1 MSHEP
6 RRNDRPDFNE
16 IFKHELG
23 PCKAPT
29 RKPKDELPE
38 HLRPG
43 SPARWDDNAKYYAD
57 HWRLELIKELEG
69 GTKTQPK
76 DLADACEEYARLCFL
91 YGNPGEVVALAKMA
105 LRQLGHQPEERRRE
119 GLKFVQQTYLRVSQL
134 AIGCRFFAEAS
145 SFIRYAIELGELLD
159 RTPLYKLHNTPP
171 IRPLPWQAWYLD
183 LADSELQAGRVDAA
197 LQALDDGVARCDA
210 SSLYSLRI
218 KLDFE
223 AVQIAFHHGK
233 RPDALKRCLRII
245 DHYDPKS
252 PNQLP
257 LILKAK
263 GLYEEFCVEG

>member
-43 SPARWDDNAKYYAD
+43 SPARWDDHAKYYAA
-57 HWRLELIKELEG
+57 HWRRELLKELEG

-119 GLKFVQQTYLRVSQL
+119 GLKLVQQTYLRVSQL

-159 RTPLYKLHNTPP
+159 RTPLYQLHNTPP

-218 KLDFE
+218 QLDFE

-233 RPDALKRCLRII
+233 RPEALKRCLYII

>member
-43 SPARWDDNAKYYAD
+43 SPARWDDHAKYYAA
-57 HWRLELIKELEG
+57 HWRRELLKELEG

-119 GLKFVQQTYLRVSQL
+119 GLKLVQQTYLRVSQL

-218 KLDFE
+218 KLEIE

-245 DHYDPKS
+245 EDYDPRS

>member
-29 RKPKDELPE
+29 RKPKDTTPE

-43 SPARWDDNAKYYAD
+43 NPAKWDDHAKYYAD
-57 HWRLELIKELEG
+57 HWRNELLRELEA
-69 GTKTQPK
+69 GTKTTPK

-91 YGNPGEVVALAKMA
+91 YGNPGEVIALAKMA

-119 GLKFVQQTYLRVSQL
+119 GIKLVQQTYLRVSQL

-145 SFIRYAIELGELLD
+145 SFIRYAIELGELLE
-159 RTPLYKLHNTPP
+159 RSTSRPRHPQPY
-171 IRPLPWQAWYLD
+171 RPLPWQAWYLD
-183 LADSELQAGRVDAA
+183 LADSELQAGRVDDA
-197 LQALDDGVARCDA
+197 LQALDSGVVRCETSD
-210 SSLYSLRI
+210 LYGLRI
-218 KLDFE
+218 RLEIE

-245 DHYDPKS
+245 EDYDPRS

>member
-43 SPARWDDNAKYYAD
+43 SPARWDDHAKYYAA
-57 HWRLELIKELEG
+57 HWRRELLKELEG

-119 GLKFVQQTYLRVSQL
+119 GLKLVQQTYLRVSQL

-218 KLDFE
+218 QLDFE

-233 RPDALKRCLRII
+233 RSDALKRCLRII
-245 DHYDPKS
+245 EDYDPRS

-263 GLYEEFCVEG
+263 GLYEEFCVGG

>member
-16 IFKHELG
+16 IFRHELG

-29 RKPKDELPE
+29 RKPKDEFPE

-43 SPARWDDNAKYYAD
+43 NPARWDDTAKYYAA
-57 HWRLELIKELEG
+57 HWRQELIKELEA
-69 GTKTQPK
+69 GTKTPPK
-76 DLADACEEYARLCFL
+76 ELADACEEYARLCFV
-91 YGNPGEVVALAKMA
+91 YGNAGEVVALAKMA
-105 LRQLGHQPEERRRE
+105 LRLLGHQPEERRRE
-119 GLKFVQQTYLRVSQL
+119 GLKYVQQTYLRVSQL
-134 AIGCRFFAEAS
+134 AIRCGFTTEAS
-145 SFIRYAIELGELLD
+145 SFIRYAVELGELID
-159 RTPLYKLHNTPP
+159 RTPRYQLHNTPP

-183 LADSELQAGRVDAA
+183 LAESELKAGRVDAA

-233 RPDALKRCLRII
+233 RPEALKRCRYII

-263 GLYEEFCVEG
+263 GLYEEFSVEG

>member
-43 SPARWDDNAKYYAD
+43 SPARWDDHAKYYAA
-57 HWRLELIKELEG
+57 HWRRELLKELEG

-119 GLKFVQQTYLRVSQL
+119 GLKLVQQTYLRVSQL

-218 KLDFE
+218 QLEIE

-245 DHYDPKS
+245 EDYDPRS

>member
-16 IFKHELG
+16 VFKHELG

-29 RKPKDELPE
+29 RKPKATIPE

-43 SPARWDDNAKYYAD
+43 NPARWDDTAKYYAD
-57 HWRLELIKELEG
+57 HWRRELLKELEG
-69 GTKTQPK
+69 GTKTPPK
-76 DLADACEEYARLCFL
+76 DLADACEEYAQLCFL
-91 YGNPGEVVALAKMA
+91 YGNSGEVIALAKMA
-105 LRQLGHQPEERRRE
+105 LRQLGHQPEERKRE
-119 GLKFVQQTYLRVSQL
+119 GLRLIDKTYLRVIRL

-159 RTPLYKLHNTPP
+159 RSTSRHPAAQSY
-171 IRPLPWQAWYLD
+171 RPLPWQAWYLD
-183 LADSELQAGRVDAA
+183 LADSELKAGRVDDA
-197 LQALDDGVARCDA
+197 LQALDSGVVRCETSD
-210 SSLYSLRI
+210 LFGLRI
-218 KLDFE
+218 KLE
-223 AVQIAFHHGK
+223 IAAVEIAFHHGK
-233 RPDALKRCLRII
+233 RPDALKRCLQII
-245 DHYDPKS
+245 EDYDPRS